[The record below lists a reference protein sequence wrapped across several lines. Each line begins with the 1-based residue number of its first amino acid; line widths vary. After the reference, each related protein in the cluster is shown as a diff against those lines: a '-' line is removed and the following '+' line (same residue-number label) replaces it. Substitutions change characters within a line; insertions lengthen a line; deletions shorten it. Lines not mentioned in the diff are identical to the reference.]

1 MSNFSYLRKIK
12 KKKNTPDQVPET
24 KSSIP
29 RHIAEDTAS
38 FLTIN
43 TTHSEVKHQT
53 LVMEGKLFDLFIAF

>member
-1 MSNFSYLRKIK
+1 MIEK
-12 KKKNTPDQVPET
+12 KKKIPQTKETNET

-29 RHIAEDTAS
+29 RHIAEATAS